1 MPPSYELS
9 DSSDALPRTDAPS
22 NTGKRSRDD
31 SSEDE
36 LLPNTG
42 RKRKS
47 QHRRSPDAKLRS
59 VLATLSDL
67 DLSLYDLLSEA
78 KKVSEASTDGESQWA
93 SFLEDIAE
101 DDRCQLQPHFRRVT
115 THGVGAQ
122 EERLQECNG
131 DSAWEAKAKQILR
144 DEVQAVG
151 KSQIFGKWVDEDPT
165 NFFATGLPYAIAA
178 IGQHAPHLTE
188 ILRVI
193 SLPLRDAPL
202 EAKQG
207 SLVSKR

>member
-1 MPPSYELS
+1 MPPLYEIS
-9 DSSDALPRTDAPS
+9 DSSDAPPRTYLPS

-31 SSEDE
+31 TSEDE
-36 LLPNTG
+36 SLPNGG

-47 QHRRSPDAKLRS
+47 QHGRSPEAKLRN

-78 KKVSEASTDGESQWA
+78 KKVSEASTECESQWA
-93 SFLEDIAE
+93 SFLEDLAE

-115 THGVGAQ
+115 THELDPHEGT
-122 EERLQECNG
+122 LQACNG
-131 DSAWEAKAKQILR
+131 DSGWEAKAKQILR

-151 KSQIFGKWVDEDPT
+151 KSKIFGKWVDEDPA
-165 NFFATGLPYAIAA
+165 NFFATQLPQAMAT
-178 IGQHAPHLTE
+178 IGQNAPHLTE

-193 SLPLRDAPL
+193 SLPLGNAPL

-207 SLVSKR
+207 SLVSIC